1 MEARKA
7 ATDCSGLPSRCFS
20 DFLYLPKADKCCFR
34 VPRSRVCLLH
44 FEGNRTGGGGGGSG
58 DGGGGLGAG
67 RILANL

>member
-44 FEGNRTGGGGGGSG
+44 FEGNRTGGGGGSG